1 MAVTAASP
9 PGDGEE
15 EPDIQFTQ
23 ADLGRLLRA
32 LARIYS
38 TEERA
43 LRFLASIRFNRE
55 LIPGWREGGTAMDFW
70 SLIFEELDRGVMTAP
85 YRQLLAAALETYA
98 TNDELLGLDQRY
110 STAPARPAAG
120 AATPQ
125 TPAQQQA
132 GTPAAEAVQSLPPGA
147 ACRLVVW
154 AGTQEREALEAW
166 LAEQGLGPQTA
177 WLTPTSASYLVNEAE
192 PHSLERRMRDRPDL
206 NWTIVAPG
214 DPDYVIRYL
223 SVQGPDGR
231 SFRFNDVPSATPV
244 GSVANELID
253 QYSDELPGGD
263 QPTVVEHV
271 GADGPRRMNPDNTLA
286 DERITEGAR
295 LRVGFER
302 RAAGPNPLDRR
313 DALFRARNQLLE
325 YEETHPG
332 FVLMPNSPA
341 LPTEYDI
348 EFIRPSFGPPT
359 NSDGGPVDISVHQ
372 LSIVLGADFPIT
384 APTVRWLTAIF
395 HPNIYPTYESETL
408 RERPYAR
415 GLVCL
420 GTLTESYQ
428 PSLDFGELCATL
440 EDIAGYQN
448 YTVYLPAGA
457 VDAAT
462 GRTLIQLDFFD
473 RRAAEWAASA
483 QGQERIAKIG
493 GATVFKGL
501 MGRPGRLGL
510 EIDVDMDADTGTDT
524 GNTGT
529 GLDVTGPA

>member
-1 MAVTAASP
+1 MTMAVTTARSA
-9 PGDGEE
+9 GDGEE
-15 EPDIQFTQ
+15 EPDIRFSE
-23 ADLGRLLRA
+23 ADLGLLLRA
-32 LARIYS
+32 LARIYNS
-38 TEERA
+38 EERA
-43 LRFLASIRFNRE
+43 SRFLRSIRFRPE
-55 LIPGWREGGTAMDFW
+55 LIPGWRDGATAMDFW

-85 YRQLLAAALETYA
+85 YRQLLLAALETYA
-98 TNDELLGLDQRY
+98 TNEDLVRLNTRY
-110 STAPARPAAG
+110 TTVQAAAAAVQPAAG
-120 AATPQ
+120 EQ
-125 TPAQQQA
+125 PAHTRA
-132 GTPAAEAVQSLPPGA
+132 DEAVQTPQPGQT
-147 ACRLVVW
+147 CRLVVW
-154 AGTQEREALEAW
+154 VGLEEREALEAW
-166 LAEQGLGPQTA
+166 LDREGLGPQAA
-177 WLTPTSASYLVNEAE
+177 WLTPTSASYLVNETE
-192 PHSLERRMRDRPDL
+192 PHALEQRMRDVPGL

-244 GSVANELID
+244 GSVASELVD
-253 QYSDELPGGD
+253 QYNGGLPGGD

-286 DERITEGAR
+286 DEGITEGAR

-302 RAAGPNPLDRR
+302 RAAAPNPLDRR
-313 DALFRARNQLLE
+313 DALFRVRNQLLE

-332 FVLMPNSPA
+332 FVLTPNSSA

-348 EFIRPSFGPPT
+348 EFARPSFGPPAGAGEEPA
-359 NSDGGPVDISVHQ
+359 DVSVHQ
-372 LSIVLGADFPIT
+372 LSIVLGPDFPIT
-384 APTVRWLTAIF
+384 APTVHWLTDIF
-395 HPNIYPTYESETL
+395 HPNIYPTYESEAL

-448 YTVYLPAGA
+448 YTVYLPVGT

-462 GRTLIQLDFFD
+462 GRTVVQLDFFD

-483 QGQERIAKIG
+483 QGQERIRKIG

-501 MGRPGRLGL
+501 VGRPGRLGL
-510 EIDVDMDADTGTDT
+510 EIDVDMDADTDTDT
-524 GNTGT
+524 STGRRA
-529 GLDVTGPA
+529 TGPA